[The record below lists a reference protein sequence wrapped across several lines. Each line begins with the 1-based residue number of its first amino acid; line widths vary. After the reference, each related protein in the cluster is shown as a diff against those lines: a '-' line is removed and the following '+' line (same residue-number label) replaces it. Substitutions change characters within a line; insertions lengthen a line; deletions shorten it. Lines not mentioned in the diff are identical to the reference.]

1 MKTRISAYDPE
12 TRTVSVHFR
21 KGSIVYRRSVNAC
34 LDEEGGYDRKATK
47 ARVAELAAGVAQ
59 KIELGVIS

>member
-21 KGSIVYRRSVNAC
+21 KGSIVHRRSVNAC
-34 LDEEGGYDRKATK
+34 LDEGGVYDRKATK
-47 ARVAELAAGVAQ
+47 ALRGVS
-59 KIELGVIS
+59 LNRR